1 MHLIL
6 GLEEEIPLTNMPSP
20 HFIPR
25 FAQHAPQALLKLN
38 ITNTLCKYN
47 NTFFPSEKSIYWRDE
62 REIYLSE
69 CANIPKWS
77 EVAQSCPT
85 LCDPVDCSPPG
96 SSVHGILQAR
106 ILEWVAI
113 SFSRGSS
120 WPRDQTQVSRI
131 AGRHFNLWA
140 TRRRTF
146 WSTIQGI
153 PTVLWLGL
161 SAFTAMAHIQSLVRE
176 LRSYKPHSS
185 TTLNRLFTK
194 LLEFHVLL
202 SVFSP
207 NLSIHP
213 K

>member
-20 HFIPR
+20 YFIPR
-25 FAQHAPQALLKLN
+25 FAQHAPQALLKLRTILQTHFVN
-38 ITNTLCKYN
+38 VIIHSFQVRDL
-47 NTFFPSEKSIYWRDE
+47 SIEEMRERSIYQNV
-62 REIYLSE
+62 LTFL
-69 CANIPKWS
+69 S

-85 LCDPVDCSPPG
+85 LCDPVDHSPPG

-120 WPRDQTQVSRI
+120 WPRDQTQVSCI

-140 TRRRTF
+140 NRRRTF

-153 PTVLWLGL
+153 SW
-161 SAFTAMAHIQSLVRE
+161 QSCG
-176 LRSYKPHSS
+176 
-185 TTLNRLFTK
+185 
-194 LLEFHVLL
+194 
-202 SVFSP
+202 
-207 NLSIHP
+207 
-213 K
+213 